1 MQQLAYDIAKI
12 MVEDKYRENKKT
24 TQMKKIKLII

>member
-12 MVEDKYRENKKT
+12 MVEDKYREKKT